1 MSAARIAI
9 EWHGGWLTAVPV
21 ATEKGRPSL
30 GRGLCVRLPETVEAS
45 DAPAVG
51 RWRVEHLSQAEIS
64 GRSVVWVA
72 GRGDVL
78 LKRLTLP
85 RPPSENQLPQMVK
98 LQMSRAMP
106 MQGADAAS
114 DYAVLGEQ
122 NGSLDLLGASAPS
135 DRLEWM
141 RSMLSAAKLKLGS
154 VVLRAQCSAC
164 IAGLPDEDQA
174 RIVVSPGA
182 SSVEVVVVEP
192 SGVVTSRGID
202 ATWPSGEQ
210 EGFVRRIAVEVK
222 RTWMGYRV
230 AQHSLPVQSAV
241 VIGGDRLCTA
251 IAEAVGDAI
260 EVESSAMPAASI
272 ASARSSSSKEPT
284 RWLALAGVAM
294 PTCERIDLLS
304 PRKAVA
310 TRSKARER
318 VLLGAMALIA
328 IVGAAGVFGF
338 ISLGD
343 LADEQA
349 LLRAKNQRLNEQYQE
364 YVAAYTRVEHL
375 RALGQSRPEWSAHV
389 ERVLSQA
396 AVEGVR
402 VDQLGGVSR
411 GGVWFGDP
419 EGRSRFDFW
428 DAEYRPAVRGAI
440 SLQGV
445 GANRE
450 VSGMVRGRLVND
462 PLYVVQTQGP
472 DAGLGVKLDIETNR
486 RTTSLS
492 EPDSGEPETT
502 NPETAKPES
511 DEPQPAEPQAADTVE
526 TGEQAASEGGDA

>member
-1 MSAARIAI
+1 MSTARIAI
-9 EWHGGWLTAVPV
+9 EWHGGWLTAVTI

-30 GRGLCVRLPETVEAS
+30 GPGVCVRVPESVDAS
-45 DAPAVG
+45 DAQAVG
-51 RWRVEHLSQAEIS
+51 PWLTEQLRQADIA

-78 LKRLTLP
+78 LKRLSLP
-85 RPPSENQLPQMVK
+85 RPPSENQLPAMVK

-114 DYAVLGEQ
+114 DYAILGEQ
-122 NGSLDLLGASAPS
+122 GGTLDLLGASAPS
-135 DRLEWM
+135 DRLAWM
-141 RSMLSAAKLKLGS
+141 RSMLASAKLKLSS
-154 VVLRAQCSAC
+154 VMLRAQCSAC
-164 IAGLPDEDQA
+164 IAGLPDDGQA

-192 SGVVTSRGID
+192 GGVVTSRGID
-202 ATWPSGEQ
+202 ATWPPGDQ
-210 EGFVRRIAVEVK
+210 DGFVRRIAVEVK

-230 AQHSLPVQSAV
+230 AQHSLPVQSAA

-260 EVESSAMPAASI
+260 EVESSALPASSI
-272 ASARSSSSKEPT
+272 SASSSVSGAEPT
-284 RWLALAGVAM
+284 RWLALAGVGM
-294 PTCERIDLLS
+294 PACDRIDLLS
-304 PRKAVA
+304 PKRAVA
-310 TRSKARER
+310 TRSKMRER

-328 IVGAAGVFGF
+328 IAGGAGVFGF
-338 ISLGD
+338 VALED

-349 LLRAKNQRLNEQYQE
+349 LLRTQNQRLNEQYQD
-364 YVAAYTRVEHL
+364 YVTTYTRLKHL
-375 RALGQSRPEWSAHV
+375 RALAQTRPVWSAHV

-396 AVEGVR
+396 SVEGVR
-402 VDQLGGVSR
+402 IDQMGGVSR

-419 EGRSRFDFW
+419 QGRSRYDFW

-440 SLQGV
+440 ALQGM

-450 VSGMVRGRLVND
+450 LSGMVRGRLVND

-472 DAGLGVKLDIETNR
+472 DAGLGFKLDIETDR
-486 RTTSLS
+486 RTIPVA
-492 EPDSGEPETT
+492 E
-502 NPETAKPES
+502 
-511 DEPQPAEPQAADTVE
+511 PAEQDDASDSVPD
-526 TGEQAASEGGDA
+526 ASEGGGA